1 MDVKRFNN
9 IKCPWCRAV
18 LDKNHILSQSITKDG
33 RLLNHL
39 QCGKCKRFSISFDD
53 VEN

>member
-9 IKCPWCRAV
+9 IKRPWCRAA

-39 QCGKCKRFSISFDD
+39 QCGECKRFSISFND
-53 VEN
+53 VEK

>member
-1 MDVKRFNN
+1 MDAKRFNN
-9 IKCPWCRAV
+9 VKCPWCRAV
-18 LDKNHILSQSITKDG
+18 IDKNHILSQNITKDG
-33 RLLNHL
+33 RLLNQL